1 MNLSQRKIAVL
12 GCGRSGLAAAQ
23 LAMSQ
28 GAKEVCIFDS
38 NPKAS
43 CGNDKLMCKGGATE
57 EDARAY
63 AADLVIL
70 SPGIECDIPWT
81 LAFCEAKSA
90 LLIGETEFAY
100 RYFKGQIIAI
110 TGTNGKTTTTALIEH
125 ILKSSGKNA
134 VACGNYGLPLSEVV
148 MMDKPA
154 DYAVLEVS
162 SFQMETIVDFKP
174 QVAIWLNFAP
184 DHMDRYTKVEDY
196 FTAKKQ
202 VFRNMGADELVVMQK
217 DSPIGDLPCKQ
228 LDFSAFEDGATLSYQ
243 DGCIMECGQAIV
255 NLNKT
260 RLYQAHNAENS
271 MAALLS
277 CRAMGL
283 SDAQIQDGISSFIP
297 PSHRCEMVAEFD
309 RVLWLNDSKST
320 NLHSTEAAL
329 RSQTRPC
336 ILIVGGKDKGLE
348 YTDMGDLLKSKV
360 KLCICFGQIADQL
373 MTSLSPFCPCER
385 AEIVQECVT
394 IAHAQAKS
402 GDVVLFSP
410 GTSSFD
416 QFTGYVQRGQC
427 FRDAVLETVKP

>member
-12 GCGRSGLAAAQ
+12 GCGRSGLAAAH

-43 CGNDKLMCKGGATE
+43 CGNDRLMCKGGATE

-81 LAFCEAKSA
+81 RAFCEPKSA

-100 RYFKGQIIAI
+100 RYFKGKIIAI
-110 TGTNGKTTTTALIEH
+110 TGTNGKTTTTALVEH
-125 ILKSSGKNA
+125 ILKSAGRKA
-134 VACGNYGLPLSEVV
+134 IACGNYGLPLSEVV
-148 MMDKPA
+148 LMKDAM

-162 SFQMETIVDFKP
+162 SFQMESIVDFKP
-174 QVAIWLNFAP
+174 AVAIWLNFAP

-196 FTAKKQ
+196 YNAKKE
-202 VFRNMGADELVVMQK
+202 VFRNMGEEELVIIQK
-217 DSPIGDLPCKQ
+217 GQDVGELPCKRY
-228 LDFSAFEDGATLSYQ
+228 DFSAFEEGGNLSYQ
-243 DGCIMECGQAIV
+243 GGCIMEAGHAIID
-255 NLNKT
+255 LNKT

-283 SDAQIQDGISSFIP
+283 SDEQIQAGISSFIP

-309 RVLWLNDSKST
+309 RILWLNDSKST

-348 YTDMGDLLKSKV
+348 YTQMGDLLKSKV
-360 KLCICFGQIADQL
+360 HLCICFGQIADQL
-373 MTSLSPFCPCER
+373 MSSLSPFCTCQR
-385 AEIVQECVT
+385 AETVEECVR
-394 IAHAQAKS
+394 IAHAKAKS

-416 QFTGYVQRGQC
+416 QFTGYAQRGQC
-427 FRDAVLETVKP
+427 FRDAVLDTVKP